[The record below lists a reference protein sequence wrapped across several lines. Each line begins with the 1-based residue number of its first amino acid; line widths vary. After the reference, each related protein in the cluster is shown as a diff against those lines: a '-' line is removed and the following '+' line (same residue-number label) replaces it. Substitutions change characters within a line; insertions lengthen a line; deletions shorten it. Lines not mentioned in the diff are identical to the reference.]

1 MEKEALA
8 IVFGTTKFHQFLFEK
23 ANSCHNRPQ
32 TSRVHIQQTTVSNT
46 ITSVEVLLTLQ
57 RYDLRIVYISGK
69 ELFIADALSR
79 NHLEE
84 TNETLV
90 PQLEVHEI
98 NLTAHLPISPEKY
111 KEFQNATAEDPVM
124 QPVKDAVHE
133 GWPKTTAQA
142 EIKPYWTC
150 KDEISCV
157 DVLLF
162 KGNKVIVLKS

>member
-1 MEKEALA
+1 M
-8 IVFGTTKFHQFLFEK
+8 
-23 ANSCHNRPQ
+23 
-32 TSRVHIQQTTVSNT
+32 
-46 ITSVEVLLTLQ
+46 LLTLQ
-57 RYDLRIVYISGK
+57 RYDLRIGYISDK
-69 ELFIADALSR
+69 ELFTADALSR

-111 KEFQNATAEDPVM
+111 KEFRNATAEDPVM

-133 GWPKTTAQA
+133 GWPKTKATAQA

-162 KGNKVIVLKS
+162 KGNKVIVLKSLQRRC